1 MSNAQES
8 LIARRYAK
16 AFYELAA
23 EQKKLDAVASDID
36 SLISLNDDENFM
48 SFLKNPSVDRK
59 VQIEVMSKI
68 AKKAKADKLTT
79 NFLGVISD
87 NGRLALL
94 MEILKT
100 TSDTIAEHRGELR
113 ADVTSAR
120 ALTDKQLK
128 ELRAALKKATG
139 QDVDVT
145 LHHDES
151 LIGGLKIQVGSL
163 LIDQTVKTR
172 LERLERALKSDAV
185 GQDKKQLRDA
195 A

>member
-100 TSDTIAEHRGELR
+100 TSDTISEHRGELR

-151 LIGGLKIQVGSL
+151 LIGGLKIQVGTL